1 MWPLTGI
8 VNGNV
13 FIVSACCG
21 WLWLAAIASD
31 AVENV
36 TKLASLGQVLPR
48 AAPPPHQ
55 PRGRRNDKNSLH
67 NISAS
72 ESSTELVILTAAVD
86 DTDLTSWRWWHET
99 RRRNIIY
106 NYSHIQWWK
115 CSKGLLTACGP
126 VLACLMSPLSPPLS
140 GGSSAAPSCAMSARE
155 KSSPKPGLV
164 TWLRWIRGYYLHP
177 IHRPTYTMVHWWGL
191 EIGDLRWPY
200 LSSLLQWRAG
210 TCSLGWLK

>member
-48 AAPPPHQ
+48 AAPPPQQ

-67 NISAS
+67 NSSAS

-106 NYSHIQWWK
+106 NYSHIQWWM
-115 CSKGLLTACGP
+115 CSRGLLTACGP

-140 GGSSAAPSCAMSARE
+140 GGSSAALRCAMSARE
-155 KSSPKPGLV
+155 KSSPNPGLV
-164 TWLRWIRGYYLHP
+164 TWLRWIRAYYLHP
-177 IHRPTYTMVHWWGL
+177 IHRPTYTMGYTD
-191 EIGDLRWPY
+191 GG
-200 LSSLLQWRAG
+200 WR
-210 TCSLGWLK
+210 